1 MAAMELTDDEW
12 KQKLTPEQYAILRQK
27 GTEAPFSGELTDN
40 TEPGVY
46 KCVACGAVLFMS
58 DAKHESVTP
67 GLQGWPS
74 FAEVAESGAVELR
87 EDNELGMQR
96 TEVVCANCG
105 GHLGHLFEGVNDTP
119 TGKHYCINSTCLAF
133 QPQEKAAKQ

>member
-1 MAAMELTDDEW
+1 MKSMTDDDW
-12 KQKLTPEQYAILRQK
+12 KKRLTPEQYRILREK

-46 KCVACGAVLFMS
+46 KCAACGATLFTS
-58 DAKHESVTP
+58 EAKHESKTP

-74 FAEVAESGAVELR
+74 FAEVAEAGAVELK
-87 EDNELGMQR
+87 DDDDIGMHR
-96 TEVVCANCG
+96 VEVTCANCG
-105 GHLGHLFEGVNDTP
+105 GHLGHLFEGAGDTP

-133 QPQEKAAKQ
+133 APTAPKSKKSK